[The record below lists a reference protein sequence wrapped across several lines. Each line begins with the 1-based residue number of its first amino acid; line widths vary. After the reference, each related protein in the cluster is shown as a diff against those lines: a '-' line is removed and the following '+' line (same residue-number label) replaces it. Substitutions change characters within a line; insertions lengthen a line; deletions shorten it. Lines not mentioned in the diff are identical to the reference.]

1 MQVKLIFA
9 WKVLHLASVWQWE
22 FKKLENEMEMEW
34 KWPIEKGACP
44 GFFRIPYVIPTLL

>member
-22 FKKLENEMEMEW
+22 FKKLENEMENEMEMEMEMGMEMAHW
-34 KWPIEKGACP
+34 KRGLS
-44 GFFRIPYVIPTLL
+44 RLL

>member
-22 FKKLENEMEMEW
+22 FKKLENEMEMEMEMGMEMAHW
-34 KWPIEKGACP
+34 KRGLS
-44 GFFRIPYVIPTLL
+44 RLL

>member
-22 FKKLENEMEMEW
+22 FKKLENEMEMEMEMEMAHW
-34 KWPIEKGACP
+34 KRGLS
-44 GFFRIPYVIPTLL
+44 RLL